1 MAKVNAKAAV
11 SIAAGKILLVFG
23 FDENDKP
30 RAARF
35 DGAKAELVH
44 KAAAAMDLKV
54 IETTADD
61 HHAIARKLPE
71 GKLYANGKGFVPHIR
86 PELYLKVTEALGDS
100 AKGPNDPPQHYPKHW
115 DEVGAGDLVLAQAS
129 LIDGWWE
136 AVVTKKEDRLLHLKW
151 RDYPKY
157 EPFTRNVAAVAL
169 ICPP

>member
-1 MAKVNAKAAV
+1 MAKVSAKPVAP
-11 SIAAGKILLVFG
+11 STTGKILLVYG

-35 DGAKAELVH
+35 DPAKAELVL

-54 IETTADD
+54 VEATSED
-61 HHAIARKLPE
+61 HQAIAKKLPE

-86 PELYLKVTEALGDS
+86 PDLYLKVTEALGGAS
-100 AKGPNDPPQHYPKHW
+100 KAQTTKQKYPKHW
-115 DEVGAGDLVLAQAS
+115 DDIAVDDLVLAQAS

-136 AVVTKKEDRLLHLKW
+136 AIVTAREDRLLHLKW

-157 EPFTRNVAAVAL
+157 EQFTRNVAAVAL

>member
-1 MAKVNAKAAV
+1 MAKVNAKPAAPL
-11 SIAAGKILLVFG
+11 AAGKILLVFG

-35 DGAKAELVH
+35 DAGKAELVH

-61 HHAIARKLPE
+61 YQAIAKKLPE

-86 PELYLKVTEALGDS
+86 SELYLKVTEALGS
-100 AKGPNDPPQHYPKHW
+100 AAQAPNVEQKYPKHW
-115 DEVGAGDLVLAQAS
+115 DEIGAGDLVLAQAS
-129 LIDGWWE
+129 LVDGWWE
-136 AVVTKKEDRLLHLKW
+136 AVVTGREERLLKLRW

-157 EPFTRNVAAVAL
+157 EPFTRNIAAVAL